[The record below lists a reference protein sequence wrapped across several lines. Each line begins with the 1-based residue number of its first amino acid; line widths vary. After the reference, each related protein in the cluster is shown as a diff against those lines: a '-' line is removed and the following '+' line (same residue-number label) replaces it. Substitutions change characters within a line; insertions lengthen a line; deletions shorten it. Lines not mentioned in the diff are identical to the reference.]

1 MDIEK
6 YQYPRITSIYHLVK
20 NWKYLFFK
28 IWKFTIFLP
37 YLNHMEYA
45 LKKSQGL
52 FYFPRLYLQCQ
63 KQNYYGSTKM
73 LEELFKTNLINKKN
87 YFIILIFF

>member
-1 MDIEK
+1 
-6 YQYPRITSIYHLVK
+6 
-20 NWKYLFFK
+20 
-28 IWKFTIFLP
+28 
-37 YLNHMEYA
+37 MEYT

-73 LEELFKTNLINKKN
+73 LEELFKTNIINQKKC
-87 YFIILIFF
+87 FIILIFFFIELLIRKGFCNTLGHPIGKLTWNSWTNLIHVI